1 MNLRSKSALGNLLY
15 YGMRVLVILA
25 IALFA
30 LAGDFLDAVMAGLIL
45 VLMLIPRFLSRQ
57 YRFHL
62 PFELEL
68 FVVSFTFLT
77 LFLGSLNNFYERFSW
92 WDNLLHFQSGILL
105 GFIGFILVY
114 FLNEGTPRKLALSP
128 FFIAFF
134 SVCFSMAMSVVW
146 EVYEFTMDS
155 AFGFNMQRSGLVDT
169 MADLI
174 VNSIGAII
182 VGVAAFV
189 WIQVRRRIPF
199 TPKRLAGSW
208 YDRSGD

>member
-1 MNLRSKSALGNLLY
+1 MNLRSKSAFGNLLY
-15 YGMRVLVILA
+15 YGMRASVILA
-25 IALFA
+25 IILFA
-30 LAGDFLDAVMAGLIL
+30 AAGDFLDAVMAGLIL
-45 VLMLIPRFLSRQ
+45 LLMVTPAFLSRT

-68 FVVSFTFLT
+68 SVVAFTFLT
-77 LFLGSLNNFYERFSW
+77 LFLGSLNDFYERFSW

-128 FFIAFF
+128 FFISFF

-182 VGVAAFV
+182 VGVVAYI
-189 WIQVRRRIPF
+189 WMLVRQRIPF

-208 YDRSGD
+208 YDKGGE